1 MVNESLI
8 AKWSEKL
15 LISVSVN
22 LTNVKSLVIN
32 YYKAEKKSF
41 TSFLINSWVNNN
53 HGVLCEIH

>member
-15 LISVSVN
+15 LINVSVN

-32 YYKAEKKSF
+32 YYKAEKKALRL
-41 TSFLINSWVNNN
+41 T
-53 HGVLCEIH
+53 